1 MKENETSMLDFPIS
15 GEFVRLSRIFHCQA
29 AWLPVVVRS
38 WTSVRLEYSVAHYTY
53 ASRGFDYAA
62 AYSFND
68 DAICGQRTYT
78 THSGKNFTNH
88 NFPLPF
94 TIQLCHSF

>member
-1 MKENETSMLDFPIS
+1 MS
-15 GEFVRLSRIFHCQA
+15 QA

-68 DAICGQRTYT
+68 DAMCGQRTYT
-78 THSGKNFTNH
+78 THSGKRCVITFLYSGNNTAIRDIKKNDFGITR
-88 NFPLPF
+88 
-94 TIQLCHSF
+94 

>member
-1 MKENETSMLDFPIS
+1 MS
-15 GEFVRLSRIFHCQA
+15 QA

-68 DAICGQRTYT
+68 DAMCGQRTYT
-78 THSGKNFTNH
+78 THSGKRCVITFLYPGNSTA
-88 NFPLPF
+88 
-94 TIQLCHSF
+94 IRGI

>member
-1 MKENETSMLDFPIS
+1 MYRDIVWSPGL
-15 GEFVRLSRIFHCQA
+15 GWLVIFIVLLQA

-68 DAICGQRTYT
+68 DAMCGQRTYT
-78 THSGKNFTNH
+78 THSGKIN
-88 NFPLPF
+88 
-94 TIQLCHSF
+94 QLINAITSFEMYETTE